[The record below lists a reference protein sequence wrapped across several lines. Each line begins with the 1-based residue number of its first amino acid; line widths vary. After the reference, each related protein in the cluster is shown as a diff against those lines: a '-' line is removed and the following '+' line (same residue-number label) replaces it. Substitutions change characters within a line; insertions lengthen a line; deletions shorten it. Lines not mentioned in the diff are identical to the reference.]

1 MDSFAERVL
10 KYVDDDGN
18 ERDLVLKIGKPHM
31 DEETGDWICSI
42 ALGPP
47 LNSTERHGAGV
58 DPLQALLTAL
68 AIARVEMESSRLK
81 GRVNWGGMAD
91 CGLPDIVKGG
101 KLVLD
106 AASLG
111 WPRKDEP

>member
-1 MDSFAERVL
+1 MDLFAERVL
-10 KYVDDDGN
+10 KYADDDGH
-18 ERDLVLKIGKPHM
+18 ERDLVLQIGKPHM
-31 DEETGDWICSI
+31 DQETGDWVCPIT
-42 ALGPP
+42 LGLP
-47 LNSTERHGAGV
+47 LRSTERYGAGV

-68 AIARVEMESSRLK
+68 AVARVEIETSKLK
-81 GRVNWGGMAD
+81 GRVNWGGMTD